1 MGTEQTGQAD
11 ALLRE
16 IKRQATGRLTVF
28 LGAAPGVGKTYAML
42 ARAREL
48 HRQGVD
54 VVIGIVETHGRS
66 ETQTMLEGLPLLPR
80 KKVEYQGR
88 QLEEMD
94 LDGLLARKPAIALV
108 DELAHRN
115 VPGSRHERRWQD
127 VEELLSAGIDVYT
140 TINIQHLESLND
152 VVHQITGI
160 RVSETVP
167 DAVFERL
174 RDIRLVDLPARELIE
189 RLNQGKVYLPEQAAQ
204 ALQAFFSPSNLT
216 ALRELAMQTVAE
228 HVDADLREERAARGL
243 EGISI
248 QRHVLIAIDGRGHS
262 EYLVRAGAMIA
273 RRRGAPWSV
282 VTVETGR
289 WADAAL
295 HTDEM
300 NRATP
305 ALNKMARDE
314 QQRLMEIDKAFALAR
329 NLGGETEVMHNTD
342 VAQALLDAAA
352 ARDARS
358 IVIGRTRER
367 PIARLLNRTLTQQL
381 LQRGARYEL
390 TIIGT
395 PQARQRRPRLPDI
408 TGERPTWRELVLIL
422 LASLGAVGVA
432 ALAERTLGLQDLS
445 MIFLVAVMLVASRT
459 RMASAVMTAILC
471 FLAYNFFFIE
481 PRYTFLISAHRGV
494 ATVVLFLAAALIAGR
509 LASRLRMQV
518 VALRAA
524 NTHATAM
531 QNLGR
536 RLAKAADLGQ
546 VIAAGASVLQ
556 STLHAEAW
564 IRINEESGPVTS
576 AGHLGEKDLAAA
588 DWTQRHG
595 QASGRYTDT
604 LTGSAW
610 WFLPVSSD
618 KDTLGVVGLRFPP
631 NMGHLSFEQ
640 RRLAENM
647 VEDIGQAALRTRLVS
662 ELELARVTGE
672 TERLRSALLSSV
684 SHDLR
689 SPLSSMIGAADSLA
703 RYGKDMGPEDRQS
716 LLETIHVEGERL
728 DRYIQ
733 NLLDM
738 TRLGQQ
744 GLTLT
749 RDWIGIDELVGSAS
763 RRLQRYEPNVRIE
776 HEIPPDLP
784 PIHVHP
790 ALIEQALFNV
800 MENAAKFSPSGEPVR
815 VQVQRTED
823 NRLQIDISDR
833 GPGIPEQERRRIF
846 DMFYSVERGD
856 RGKQG
861 TGLGLTIVQG
871 IVGAHM
877 GSVEALPGL
886 EGKGTTIRLTL
897 PWGGYSN
904 QEAKEHDERST

>member
-1 MGTEQTGQAD
+1 MGARQTEQAD
-11 ALLRE
+11 ALLGE
-16 IKRQATGRLTVF
+16 LKRQSAGRLTVF

-42 ARAREL
+42 TRAREL
-48 HRQGVD
+48 QRQGMD
-54 VVIGIVETHGRS
+54 VLIGIVETHGRA
-66 ETQTMLEGLPLLPR
+66 ETLAMAEGLPLLPR
-80 KKVEYQGR
+80 KRVEYQGR

-94 LDGLLARKPAIALV
+94 LDGLLARQPAIALV

-115 VPGSRHERRWQD
+115 IPGSRHERRWQD
-127 VEELLSAGIDVYT
+127 VEELLDAGIDVYT
-140 TINIQHLESLND
+140 TVNVQHLESVND
-152 VVHQITGI
+152 LVYQITGV

-189 RLNQGKVYLPEQAAQ
+189 RLNQGKVYLPEQAAH

-228 HVDADLREERAARGL
+228 YVDTDLREKRTARGL
-243 EGISI
+243 EGSAI
-248 QRHVLIAIDGRGHS
+248 QRHVLIAIDGREYS
-262 EYLVRAGAMIA
+262 EYLVRAGARIA
-273 RRRGAPWSV
+273 ERRGAPWSV
-282 VTVETGR
+282 VTVDTGR
-289 WADAAL
+289 SAEATRLAEDLPQA
-295 HTDEM
+295 
-300 NRATP
+300 RASTGVR
-305 ALNKMARDE
+305 AE
-314 QQRLMEIDKAFALAR
+314 QQRQMEIDKAFALAR
-329 NLGGETEVMHNTD
+329 SLGGDTEVLHNTD

-352 ARDARS
+352 VRGARS
-358 IVIGRTRER
+358 IVIGRSRDR
-367 PIARLLNRTLTQQL
+367 FMARLLNRTLTQQL
-381 LQRGARYEL
+381 LLRGARYEL
-390 TIIGT
+390 TIVST
-395 PQARQRRPRLPDI
+395 PQARKQALGLTDIRGELLTRREPA
-408 TGERPTWRELVLIL
+408 LIL
-422 LASLGAVGVA
+422 VASLGAVGTA
-432 ALAERTLGLQDLS
+432 ALAERFLGLQDLS
-445 MIFLVAVMLVASRT
+445 MVFLVAVMLVAART
-459 RMASAVMTAILC
+459 RMAAAVITAVLC
-471 FLAYNFFFIE
+471 FLAYNFFFID

-494 ATVVLFLAAALIAGR
+494 ATVLCFLAAALIAGR

-524 NTHATAM
+524 NNHATAM

-536 RLAKAADLGQ
+536 KLAQAADLGQ
-546 VIAAGASVLQ
+546 VIAAGSAVLQ

-564 IRINEESGPVTS
+564 MRINTESGP
-576 AGHLGEKDLAAA
+576 AGNARQLTDKDRVAA
-588 DWTQRHG
+588 DWTQQHG

-604 LTGSAW
+604 LSNSTW
-610 WFLPVSSD
+610 WFLPVCPD
-618 KDTLGVVGLRFPP
+618 KDSLGVVGLRFPSG
-631 NMGHLSFEQ
+631 MGRLSFEQ
-640 RRLAENM
+640 RRLAESM
-647 VEDIGQAALRTRLVS
+647 VDDIGQAALRTRLVS
-662 ELELARVTGE
+662 ELEVARVTGE

-689 SPLSSMIGAADSLA
+689 SPLSSMIGAADSLS
-703 RYGKDMGPEDRQS
+703 RYGQDMGPEDRHS

-744 GLTLT
+744 GLTLS

-763 RRLQRYEPNVRIE
+763 RRLQRYEPGARIE
-776 HEIPPDLP
+776 HDIPPGLP

-800 MENAAKFSPSGEPVR
+800 LENAAKFSPPQEPIR
-815 VQVQRTED
+815 VQVRRTED
-823 NRLQIDISDR
+823 DQLRISVSDR
-833 GPGIPEQERRRIF
+833 GPGIPEDERRRIF

-856 RGKQG
+856 RGRHG

-886 EGKGTTIRLTL
+886 DDQGTTICLTL
-897 PWGGYSN
+897 PWGPYPS
-904 QEAKEHDERST
+904 QEHHAHAPSP